1 MSTICIFTPQQIEQ
15 TTMSKLEEFKKKKA
29 AQQQAAND
37 KFLRDQTLKQGVV
50 ALGNGLSYEV
60 LEEGHGNVH
69 PSVKDWVTMHYEGQL
84 VNGKLFDSSL
94 GKGKPPTFKL
104 NNLIE
109 AWQRV
114 VPLMVVGDKWRLIVP
129 PAMGYGERPNGN
141 IPGNS
146 ILIFELELLSIGR

>member
-1 MSTICIFTPQQIEQ
+1 
-15 TTMSKLEEFKKKKA
+15 MSKLEEFKRKKA
-29 AQQQAAND
+29 AQQRAANEA
-37 KFLRDQTLKQGVV
+37 FLRETALKTGVV

-60 LEEGHGNVH
+60 LEEGHGKIH
-69 PSVKDWVTMHYEGQL
+69 PTGKDWVTAHYEGKL
-84 VNGKLFDSSL
+84 ISGKIFDSSI

-114 VPLMVVGDKWRLIVP
+114 VPLMVEGDKWRLVVP

-146 ILIFELELLSIGR
+146 VLIFELELLSIGR